1 MHLEK
6 LPHAA
11 SETATMTAFPQ
22 VSKKTALPPK
32 TYPPSVPAPAELRQ
46 KKAATAKLDG
56 FKSG

>member
-11 SETATMTAFPQ
+11 SEAATMTAFQQ

-32 TYPPSVPAPAELRQ
+32 TAPSSVPKPGQ
-46 KKAATAKLDG
+46 KKAATA
-56 FKSG
+56 